1 MPMLQRVWSSIAS
14 WNVLAALFGLALVG
28 CGAAPRATEGETS
41 AGTSSGAEASAP
53 TGPPLSYL
61 PEDHHV
67 LARLDMARVRRSPV
81 AADIESAMVATA
93 TWQSLAGGSGIR
105 PVQDLDTMVIGA
117 DGVYATRRVA
127 VLRYVGTEAYVRER
141 LLALSVARSLPLTWT
156 EAEGFAVATLPVA
169 LPVPHSVVLSAQH
182 ELVIC
187 PSDDVARV
195 AAVARD
201 HAARRAPL
209 GPDAIVEPQLTF
221 AAGELATMISS
232 EAMQAR
238 AGYPAP
244 PEAYRLH
251 AMEDDASHQLFLY
264 VHGEFANEADAQAA
278 LDWSLA
284 NARQYAS
291 EFLVRGAGLSRPL
304 ESLTGTRQGNV
315 VDLQTNMTVEEVRRG
330 LGAAALLQMMQQR
343 AQQ

>member
-1 MPMLQRVWSSIAS
+1 MPHSVRSSVPS
-14 WNVLAALFGLALVG
+14 WLLLVALSSMFVVA
-28 CGAAPRATEGETS
+28 CGPAPRAADEEAAGGGGS
-41 AGTSSGAEASAP
+41 AGAETPTP
-53 TGPPLSYL
+53 TGPAPSFL
-61 PEDHHV
+61 PEGHQV

-81 AADIESAMVATA
+81 AADIESAMVATT

-169 LPVPHSVVLSAQH
+169 LPVPHSVVLTAQH

-187 PSDDVARV
+187 PTDEVARV
-195 AAVARD
+195 AGVARD
-201 HAARRAPL
+201 HAARRGAL
-209 GPDAIVEPQLTF
+209 GADAIVEPQLAF

-238 AGYPAP
+238 GGYPAP
-244 PEAYRLH
+244 PQAYRLH

-264 VHGEFANEADAQAA
+264 VHGEFASEADAQAA

-284 NARQYAS
+284 NARQYAG

-304 ESLTGTRQGNV
+304 EALTGTRQGNV

>member
-1 MPMLQRVWSSIAS
+1 MTHPARSLRSTWLVALCSMLAVA
-14 WNVLAALFGLALVG
+14 
-28 CGAAPRATEGETS
+28 CGPAPRTEPEEGRESPT
-41 AGTSSGAEASAP
+41 AGAETPAP
-53 TGPPLSYL
+53 TGPPASFL
-61 PEDHHV
+61 PEGQPV

-81 AADIESAMVATA
+81 AADIESAMVATT

-117 DGVYATRRVA
+117 DGLYATRRVA

-156 EAEGFAVATLPVA
+156 EAEGFAVSSLPVA
-169 LPVPHSVVLSAQH
+169 LSVPHSVVLTAAH
-182 ELVIC
+182 EIVIC

-195 AAVARD
+195 AGVARD
-201 HAARRAPL
+201 HAARRATL
-209 GPDAIVEPQLTF
+209 GPDAVLEPQLAF
-221 AAGELATMISS
+221 APGELATMISS

-244 PEAYRLH
+244 PQAYRLH

-264 VHGEFANEADAQAA
+264 VHGEFASESDAQTA

-284 NARQYAS
+284 SARQYAG

-304 ESLTGTRQGNV
+304 ESLTGTRQGSV
-315 VDLQTNMTVEEVRRG
+315 VDLQTNMTAEEVRRG

-343 AQQ
+343 AQR